1 MVTAIPTSTSTVRA
15 RAEIRELTAAIGQNS
30 LPRPPHPRPSRA
42 LSRLSIR
49 PPLRLTYVTAT
60 VTRRHERSRSQLRQ
74 IHLDP
79 IDFSVKSTRHLPL
92 TSPLDTPLNATP
104 HHSVDAVQRIRR
116 ISTDRRARRLRDKCQ
131 LPRASAMRTHSDLP
145 SSLERNDA
153 IRYDRVTAK
162 IKLYGEIGR
171 SR

>member
-116 ISTDRRARRLRDKCQ
+116 ISTDERDDSAINANCHARAQC
-131 LPRASAMRTHSDLP
+131 
-145 SSLERNDA
+145 ER
-153 IRYDRVTAK
+153 IRICPQALNATTRFDMT
-162 IKLYGEIGR
+162 E
-171 SR
+171 